1 MFDINFTQ
9 LLKGLG
15 STKGK
20 SSESVKETS
29 TQKVDSG
36 SSFQKAD
43 IAASSYGVA
52 SVKIASQTPPKTY
65 TQEQVERILKKKY

>member
-20 SSESVKETS
+20 SSELVKETS

-43 IAASSYGVA
+43 IALIRQAVHF
-52 SVKIASQTPPKTY
+52 
-65 TQEQVERILKKKY
+65 